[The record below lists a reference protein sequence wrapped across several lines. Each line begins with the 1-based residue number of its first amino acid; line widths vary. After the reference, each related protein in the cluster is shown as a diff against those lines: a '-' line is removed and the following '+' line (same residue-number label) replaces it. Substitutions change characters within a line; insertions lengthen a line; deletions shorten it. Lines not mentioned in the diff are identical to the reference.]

1 MSTFTLLL
9 RRKPFGRNLL
19 KRQGCHFAKLIIEIV
34 DNALADD
41 AEIKPRGEL
50 IKEISALR
58 KEVKELKDELKLK
71 TIVLDK
77 YEVEFK
83 HYRSAAFLGDNFEG
97 ERKHNK
103 ERVEVRGDGASRLWA
118 GAIKNVKITSKDV
131 STKWHW
137 RTGAHEEGGTGP
149 RTKAG
154 TDG

>member
-19 KRQGCHFAKLIIEIV
+19 KRQGCHFTKLIIEIE

-41 AEIKPRGEL
+41 AEFEPRGEL
-50 IKEISALR
+50 SKEISAHR
-58 KEVKELKDELKLK
+58 KKVKELKDELKLK

-77 YEVEFK
+77 YEVELK
-83 HYRSAAFLGDNFEG
+83 RYRSAAFLGDDFEG
-97 ERKHNK
+97 PK
-103 ERVEVRGDGASRLWA
+103 ESTTKSRLKCRGMGLA
-118 GAIKNVKITSKDV
+118 GYGQEPSRT
-131 STKWHW
+131 W
-137 RTGAHEEGGTGP
+137 RLRPRMFRPGDWRPGAHEEGETGP